1 MSKPLTPTLST
12 LWIHNQVCSHCL
24 SALKVDFYKRQ
35 IEGVPILSIY
45 AYNEQFK
52 EALYRFKAKGD
63 IELAGVFIDNYK
75 NYLRLKYQGY
85 YLVPIPS
92 SKQRDKERG
101 FNHVEEVFKRLGLP
115 LIYCIKK
122 KVEFKQSD
130 LDYEARQHV
139 IDKLEV
145 IDGQQISGK
154 RILLVDDLVTTG
166 ATIKAALK
174 LVSQYL
180 PRSVQCLTLAY
191 VKEKV

>member
-12 LWIHNQVCSHCL
+12 LWTHNQVCAHCL
-24 SALKVDFYKRQ
+24 SSLKIDFYKRR

-75 NYLRLKYQGY
+75 NYLRLKYRGY
-85 YLVPIPS
+85 HIVPIPS
-92 SKQRDKERG
+92 SSQRDEERG

-115 LIYCIKK
+115 LLSCIKK
-122 KVEFKQSD
+122 KVDFKQSD

-145 IDGQQISGK
+145 IDGERICGK
-154 RILLVDDLVTTG
+154 KILIVDDLVTTG
-166 ATIKAALK
+166 ATVKAVIKILEK
-174 LVSQYL
+174 YQPKKINV
-180 PRSVQCLTLAY
+180 LTLAY
-191 VKEKV
+191 VSLKE